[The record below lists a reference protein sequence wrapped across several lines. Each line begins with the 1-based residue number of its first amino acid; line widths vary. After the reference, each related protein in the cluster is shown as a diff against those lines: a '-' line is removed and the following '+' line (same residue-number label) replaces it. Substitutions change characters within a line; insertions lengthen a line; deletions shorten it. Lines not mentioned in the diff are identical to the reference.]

1 MKFTLLAAKGVLLT
15 VLCCSSV
22 LSAATT
28 VRPYKFGFTVEEQQ
42 HRQESRDER
51 GIVTGEFGFI
61 TADGKYHVTVYATDE
76 NGKFRIVSM
85 KSFPY
90 AGPISPNAVPAAT
103 ALTTTSS
110 KPPAEPTKHSFYSEG
125 CAGCFLKQSTPAP
138 PAQAVPAT
146 SSSTLG
152 AFASPAVLVA
162 SSPSL
167 AAGHAKSPSG
177 NRGTKTEI
185 RPLSLPLTPTAAD
198 APAVVGTKPGQA
210 PNSPDHTKSGHAS
223 NSPGDTKFGQ
233 APNAVVGN
241 AGNLNTPTLT
251 TTIEQKQ
258 RQPPAGGLASTT
270 SKGSALF
277 GQAATAEEIGDL
289 YKFKYLLD
297 YNGHEETGS
306 RNGNK
311 QGKYFSISDDAV
323 QHTVEYIA
331 NEFGFQPHVSW
342 RKLTAEE
349 ANLPAENGLKHY
361 EFKWFKLP
369 E

>member
-1 MKFTLLAAKGVLLT
+1 MNNIVLPVTHKIGNAILQPHRHPT
-15 VLCCSSV
+15 QIH
-22 LSAATT
+22 AHHNINTQ
-28 VRPYKFGFTVEEQQ
+28 RP
-42 HRQESRDER
+42 S
-51 GIVTGEFGFI
+51 
-61 TADGKYHVTVYATDE
+61 
-76 NGKFRIVSM
+76 
-85 KSFPY
+85 
-90 AGPISPNAVPAAT
+90 
-103 ALTTTSS
+103 
-110 KPPAEPTKHSFYSEG
+110 HS
-125 CAGCFLKQSTPAP
+125 
-138 PAQAVPAT
+138 
-146 SSSTLG
+146 
-152 AFASPAVLVA
+152 
-162 SSPSL
+162 
-167 AAGHAKSPSG
+167 
-177 NRGTKTEI
+177 
-185 RPLSLPLTPTAAD
+185 
-198 APAVVGTKPGQA
+198 VVGTKPGQA